1 MCIVAGNDA
10 KHEGADEEALNL
22 DPATTKDLDE
32 IDRQEVPRHVARRS
46 DDEISVSVLEER
58 IIFGFAFGKTD
69 RGQKHGLVEIE
80 AVKSDVD
87 KEPA

>member
-10 KHEGADEEALNL
+10 KHEGADEKALNL

-32 IDRQEVPRHVARRS
+32 INRKEVPRHVARRS
-46 DDEISVSVLEER
+46 DDEISVSVLEECVV
-58 IIFGFAFGKTD
+58 FGFAFGETN
-69 RGQKHGLVEIE
+69 RSQKHGLVEIE
-80 AVKSDVD
+80 TIKGDVD